1 MKKVSILLRLRLRL
15 RLRLLHEFARVNID
29 EASASAIK
37 SAVCQKRT
45 NKKEVRPTPPRLNY
59 VVVVVE
65 VQEGEEGEIV
75 DSKVR
80 PPSWKSTSNAHA
92 CIMSFSPCEHRLR
105 LLYTFYTKS
114 TAQLTNPTMRSPRI

>member
-1 MKKVSILLRLRLRL
+1 MKKVSILLRL

-29 EASASAIK
+29 EASANAIK

-105 LLYTFYTKS
+105 LLYTFYTKEHS
-114 TAQLTNPTMRSPRI
+114 TTDKSNYEKP